1 MKQSWKAT
9 RLKMSASGYTL
20 FKQIVTLMET
30 KKKNKDGSI
39 NFTCNDL
46 CTKVGVGVI
55 PILLKTVDE
64 WKPKK
69 VGK

>member
-9 RLKMSASGYTL
+9 RLKMSPTGYAM

-39 NFTCNDL
+39 TFTCNDL
-46 CTKVGVGVI
+46 RTKVGVGVI

-69 VGK
+69 GGK